1 MYRSRWRN
9 CRMMEKNLTDYSPV
23 GRRIRLSTREIA
35 LSVMLTV
42 AALAAVVAAYL
53 GNGDEEAALSR
64 PMVSEVP
71 RP

>member
-1 MYRSRWRN
+1 
-9 CRMMEKNLTDYSPV
+9 MMEKNLTDNSPV

-42 AALAAVVAAYL
+42 AALAAVIAARL
-53 GNGDEEAALSR
+53 SSGEEEPALSR

-71 RP
+71 PRP